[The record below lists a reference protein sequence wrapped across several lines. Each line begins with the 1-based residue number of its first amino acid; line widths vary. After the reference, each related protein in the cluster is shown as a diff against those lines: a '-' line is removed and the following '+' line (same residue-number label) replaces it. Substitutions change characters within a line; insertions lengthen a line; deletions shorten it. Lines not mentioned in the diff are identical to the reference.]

1 MIDLHIHL
9 DGSLTAEEL
18 LVLARTEGIR
28 LPAETLE
35 GLRPFLTVPS
45 GCGSLNDYLRCFETP
60 LAVLQSP
67 EAVEYAAAS
76 LAERLREQGLLYAE
90 IRFAPQLHQKN
101 GHSQEAIVEAAIRG
115 LRRSGLPGQLIL
127 CCMRGADEAANMD
140 TLRVSRAF
148 LGQGVAALDLAGA
161 EGLYPTR
168 DYLPLFSR
176 ARQEGLPFTIHAGE
190 AAGPDSVWA
199 ALEAGAA
206 RIGHGVRAAE
216 DPALTAALARRGI
229 PLEMCPTSNFQTGAA
244 APGSYPLKAYLD
256 QGIPVTL
263 NTDNTTVSG
272 TTLAGEYALARE
284 RLGMTEADERTLLEN
299 AARAAFL
306 PEAEKAALLA
316 RMRDKRTSFS

>member
-1 MIDLHIHL
+1 M
-9 DGSLTAEEL
+9 
-18 LVLARTEGIR
+18 
-28 LPAETLE
+28 
-35 GLRPFLTVPS
+35 
-45 GCGSLNDYLRCFETP
+45 
-60 LAVLQSP
+60 LQSP

-140 TLRVSRAF
+140 TLRASRAF

-168 DYLPLFSR
+168 DYLPCSPR
-176 ARQEGLPFTIHAGE
+176 AARRASPSPSTREKRR
-190 AAGPDSVWA
+190 GPDSVWA

-216 DPALTAALARRGI
+216 DPALTAVLARRGI

-244 APGSYPLKAYLD
+244 AP
-256 QGIPVTL
+256 
-263 NTDNTTVSG
+263 
-272 TTLAGEYALARE
+272 
-284 RLGMTEADERTLLEN
+284 
-299 AARAAFL
+299 AAIR
-306 PEAEKAALLA
+306 
-316 RMRDKRTSFS
+316 